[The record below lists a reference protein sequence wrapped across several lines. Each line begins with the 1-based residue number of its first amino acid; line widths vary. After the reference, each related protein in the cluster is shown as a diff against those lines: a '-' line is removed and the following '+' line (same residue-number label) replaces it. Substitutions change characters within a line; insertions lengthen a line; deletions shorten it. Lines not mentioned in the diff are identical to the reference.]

1 MQSSTSNAQH
11 RIRKAAILISTL
23 DRNSAD
29 SLLEQMDE
37 EQAARVRAAIMDLD
51 EVSPQDQQQVIEEF
65 LQAGGARSTPEN
77 DGVELDE
84 SLTQRFS
91 LAESSTPHSNKYSK
105 FSGEAPPFRF
115 LHETTGETLA
125 QFLQHERPQT
135 IAVIVS
141 HLPPHLAGDMIV
153 HLPATLQADIL
164 QRVANLDDMD
174 PELLREIEKELESLL
189 DDQIRTKRRRSAGI
203 KAVSAILATVDRQH
217 RNEVMD
223 NLSNRDD
230 SLAQKIQQN
239 NQDSMSRSF
248 HGTPRQPQ
256 INVAKES
263 KQVQNSEKK
272 TASPISRRTE
282 STSTELINK
291 NSDNKLSPLPE
302 KQTITEPNLSDE
314 SQQDVSFHALA
325 QLSNRDLAAVF
336 HAASTQIT
344 LLALT
349 GASSEF
355 AERVFQQLSARDA
368 DALRKKMEQLGPLRL
383 RDIEQAQ
390 QHLARLAGQL
400 SARGVIKL
408 PSVRRFAMAA

>member
-1 MQSSTSNAQH
+1 MQSSTSNAQN

-29 SLLEQMDE
+29 TLLEQMGQ

-51 EVSPQDQQQVIEEF
+51 EVSPEDQQQVIEEF
-65 LQAGGARSTPEN
+65 LQAGGARSIPEN
-77 DGVELDE
+77 DGVEMAD
-84 SLTQRFS
+84 SLTQRFAF
-91 LAESSTPHSNKYSK
+91 AEPNPPQSK
-105 FSGEAPPFRF
+105 RYREFSGEAPPFRF
-115 LHETTGETLA
+115 LHETTGDTLA

-135 IAVIVS
+135 IAVVVS
-141 HLPPHLAGDMIV
+141 HLPPHLAGDMLV

-174 PELLREIEKELESLL
+174 PEVLREIEKELESLL
-189 DDQIRTKRRRSAGI
+189 DDQIRATRRRSAGI

-217 RNEVMD
+217 RKEVID

-230 SLAQKIQQN
+230 RLAQKIQQN
-239 NQDSMSRSF
+239 TQDSMSRF
-248 HGTPRQPQ
+248 FQVEPRQPQ
-256 INVAKES
+256 INVAKKSKEMQTS
-263 KQVQNSEKK
+263 KQGTESQN
-272 TASPISRRTE
+272 SRRTE
-282 STSTELINK
+282 SKSTEYINK
-291 NSDNKLSPLPE
+291 ISDNNLSPLPE
-302 KQTITEPNLSDE
+302 EQTKSEPNLSDK
-314 SQQDVSFHALA
+314 SQQEVSFHALA

-349 GASSEF
+349 GASREF
-355 AERVFQQLSARDA
+355 ADRVFQQLSTRDA
-368 DALRKKMEQLGPLRL
+368 DALRKKMERLGPLRL